1 MNNGTAVRCMVVK
14 SMGMGILVG
23 VGELKGHYSP
33 KCYYYY
39 LFNGFIAVLMILF
52 IIR

>member
-1 MNNGTAVRCMVVK
+1 MNNGTAVRCMVGK

-33 KCYYYY
+33 KCYYY